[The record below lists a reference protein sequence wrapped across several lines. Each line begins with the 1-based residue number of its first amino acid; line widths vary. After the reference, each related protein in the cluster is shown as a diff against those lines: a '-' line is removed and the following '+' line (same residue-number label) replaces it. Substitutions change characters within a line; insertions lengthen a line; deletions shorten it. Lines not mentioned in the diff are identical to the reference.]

1 MYKMTLWLAVL
12 ISVFVWSAIA
22 PKDRLTWLLEVFPV
36 ILGVAVLAATYN
48 SFRLTPLLYALILLH
63 CVVLLVGGHYTYAEV
78 PLFNDMKIWFGF
90 ERNNF
95 DKLGHFM
102 QGLVPAMI
110 ARELIIRLDIVNGR
124 YWRNFMVIC
133 FVLALSA
140 FYELLEWWV
149 ALLSE
154 EAAEAFLG
162 MQGYEWDTQSDMG
175 YALIGAIV
183 ALVLLSKIHDSQ
195 INAQPVVNA
204 NHRRSGNESIQ

>member
-1 MYKMTLWLAVL
+1 MYKKILWLTVL
-12 ISVFVWSAIA
+12 ISVFIWSAID

-36 ILGVAVLAATYN
+36 IIGVAVLAVTYN
-48 SFRLTPLLYALILLH
+48 RFKLTPLLYVLILLH
-63 CVVLLVGGHYTYAEV
+63 CLVLLVGGHYTYAEV
-78 PLFNDMKIWFGF
+78 PLFNEMKTWFGS

-124 YWRNFMVIC
+124 YWRNFIIVC

-175 YALIGAIV
+175 YALLGAIV
-183 ALVLLSKIHDSQ
+183 AMVLFSKIHDVQ
-195 INAQPVVNA
+195 LNAQLMANA
-204 NHRRSGNESIQ
+204 NHGRSANESTQ